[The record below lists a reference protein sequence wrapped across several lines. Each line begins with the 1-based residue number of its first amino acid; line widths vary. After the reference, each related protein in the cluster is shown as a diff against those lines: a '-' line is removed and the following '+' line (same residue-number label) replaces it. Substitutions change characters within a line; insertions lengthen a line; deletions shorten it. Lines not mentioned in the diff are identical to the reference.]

1 MDTMLILAKQILQM
15 FLLAGA
21 GYLLFRGKKISP
33 EGSKTL
39 GNILIYAAL
48 PATIVKGFL
57 VERTA
62 SSMLGVLYSG
72 LGAAA
77 LLLIA
82 ILLSRWLFPGDGI
95 AAFAAAFANP
105 GFFGIPLIVASLGS
119 GAVFYAACF
128 VGLLNIGQWTYGV
141 SVLNGQPILQ
151 GLQPKKL
158 IRAPFVIAILTGLLL
173 FFTQLPLPEVLTG
186 ALNAVAGL
194 NTPLAMF
201 TVGVYLA
208 QTDLKHMLGRRVLYG
223 ISLVRL
229 VLVPLIC
236 LELLTLVPETLHDM
250 KLVLLIASACPVGSN
265 VAVYAQ
271 LHGKDSAYAVEAVVI
286 STLLSIVTIPALVGL
301 ATLIW

>member
-119 GAVFYAACF
+119 GAGYAWGRCF
-128 VGLLNIGQWTYGV
+128 RVR
-141 SVLNGQPILQ
+141 SNGHFAVHY
-151 GLQPKKL
+151 
-158 IRAPFVIAILTGLLL
+158 RETDS
-173 FFTQLPLPEVLTG
+173 G
-186 ALNAVAGL
+186 AG
-194 NTPLAMF
+194 
-201 TVGVYLA
+201 
-208 QTDLKHMLGRRVLYG
+208 DRR
-223 ISLVRL
+223 
-229 VLVPLIC
+229 
-236 LELLTLVPETLHDM
+236 
-250 KLVLLIASACPVGSN
+250 
-265 VAVYAQ
+265 
-271 LHGKDSAYAVEAVVI
+271 
-286 STLLSIVTIPALVGL
+286 
-301 ATLIW
+301 